1 MKEGKGFFDELVMLH
16 GGVPYTALYAF
27 LGLAQNF
34 GMLFSMNESSR
45 EVFKIAGL
53 SGKRTLKGTIPVYG
67 AKNAVL
73 KILAAAPLFAE
84 SLTIQNVPKIED
96 VERSC
101 ELLTAL
107 GVTASTQ
114 EKRSIGLSI
123 PKKMETDLPTDIAK
137 RFRASVVFTGPLLA
151 RFGKVSF
158 PHPGGCVLGGRPIDV
173 FLNAYEKLGAK
184 IVHKNER
191 YHISAPKGLTGAHIH
206 FRIPSVTGTET
217 VLMAAALA
225 KGKTVLQNAAME
237 PEVVS
242 LAEFLQESGVKIEG
256 IGTPRLTVHGTNG
269 KLLVAKKPYI
279 TIPDRIEAGSFV
291 VLAAL
296 LGKDVTITNC
306 VPEHVESLLEH
317 IREMGVHFET
327 TKNSVRV
334 FGNEK
339 VTLKPVHIKT
349 HEYPGFPTDL
359 QQPMLVA
366 LTQAKGESTVWE
378 TIFEDRLRY
387 TQELQNMGANI
398 TNMNP
403 LQVIIRG
410 KTPFRG
416 KALQS
421 PDLRAGIAFV
431 IAGALASGTSTIGN
445 VYNIDRGYENL
456 EERLRAIGLS
466 ITRHIE

>member
-1 MKEGKGFFDELVMLH
+1 MLS
-16 GGVPYTALYAF
+16 
-27 LGLAQNF
+27 
-34 GMLFSMNESSR
+34 SMTESTR
-45 EVFKIAGL
+45 EVFKIRGL
-53 SGKRTLKGTIPVYG
+53 SGKRKLSGTIPVYG

-73 KILAAAPLFAE
+73 KVLAASPLFVE
-84 SLTIQNVPKIED
+84 SLSLTNVPKIED
-96 VERSC
+96 VHRSY
-101 ELLTAL
+101 ELLEAL
-107 GVTASTQ
+107 GATTVLNDKRAVTV
-114 EKRSIGLSI
+114 IV
-123 PKKMETDLPTDIAK
+123 PKKMETDLPTDLSK

-151 RFGKVSF
+151 RFGRVSF

-173 FLNAYEKLGAK
+173 FLNAYEKLGAT

-191 YHISAPKGLTGAHIH
+191 YYISAPKGLVGAHIH

-217 VLMAAALA
+217 VLMAASLA
-225 KGKTVLQNAAME
+225 KGKTVLRNAAME

-256 IGTPRLTVHGTNG
+256 IGTPTLTIYGTNG
-269 KLLVAKKPYI
+269 KPLTAKKAYV

-296 LGKDVTITNC
+296 LGKDVTVTNC
-306 VPEHVESLLEH
+306 VPEHFESLLEH
-317 IREMGVHFET
+317 IKEMGVHFET

-334 FGNEK
+334 FSNEK
-339 VTLKPVHIKT
+339 TILKPVHIKT

-359 QQPMLVA
+359 QSPMLVA

-387 TQELQNMGANI
+387 TESLQNMGANI
-398 TNMNP
+398 TTMNP

-410 KTPFRG
+410 KTTLQA
-416 KALQS
+416 KELQS

-431 IAGALASGTSTIGN
+431 IAAALATGTSNIGN

-456 EERLRAIGLS
+456 DERLRVIGLS
-466 ITRHIE
+466 ISRHAE

>member
-1 MKEGKGFFDELVMLH
+1 M
-16 GGVPYTALYAF
+16 T
-27 LGLAQNF
+27 
-34 GMLFSMNESSR
+34 ESTR
-45 EVFKIAGL
+45 EVFKINGL
-53 SGKRTLKGTIPVYG
+53 SGKRKLSGIIPVYG

-73 KILAAAPLFAE
+73 KVLAASPLFTE
-84 SLTIQNVPKIED
+84 SLSLTNVPKIED
-96 VERSC
+96 VHRSC
-101 ELLTAL
+101 ELLVAL
-107 GVTASTQ
+107 GAIPVLDAKRGVT
-114 EKRSIGLSI
+114 ISI

-137 RFRASVVFTGPLLA
+137 QFRASVVFTGPLLA
-151 RFGKVSF
+151 RYGKVSF

-173 FLNAYEKLGAK
+173 FLSAYEKLGAK

-191 YHISAPKGLTGAHIH
+191 YYISAPKGLVGAHIH

-225 KGKTVLQNAAME
+225 KGKTVLRNAAME

-256 IGTPRLTVHGTNG
+256 IGTPTLTIYGTNG
-269 KLLVAKKPYI
+269 KLLVAKKAYA

-296 LGKDVTITNC
+296 LGKDVTISNC
-306 VPEHVESLLEH
+306 IPEHLESLLEH
-317 IREMGVHFET
+317 IKEMGVNFET

-334 FGNEK
+334 FNNEK
-339 VTLKPVHIKT
+339 TILKPVHVKT

-378 TIFEDRLRY
+378 TIFESRLRY
-387 TQELQNMGANI
+387 TQGLENMGANI
-398 TNMNP
+398 TSMNP
-403 LQVIIRG
+403 LQVIVRG
-410 KTPFRG
+410 KTPLRA
-416 KALQS
+416 KELQS

-445 VYNIDRGYENL
+445 VYNIDRGYEDL
-456 EERLRAIGLS
+456 EVRLRAIGLG
-466 ITRHIE
+466 ITRHTE